1 MSTRSPIVAPG
12 ATWRVDS
19 TPITAQPRRQTTT
32 AVEMPA
38 PWKPQTG
45 FHRAL
50 EISRRREIPH
60 FHKPITV

>member
-1 MSTRSPIVAPG
+1 MPTRRPIEAPR
-12 ATWRVDS
+12 ASWRVDS
-19 TPITAQPRRQTTT
+19 TPIAAQPRRQTKT

-50 EISRRREIPH
+50 EISRRREIPTFPQADH
-60 FHKPITV
+60 C